1 MAAEWTEQDEATWD
15 YLDSKSY
22 AERST
27 DEEMAYKGLSA
38 KRNYLH
44 QTMMAKKKAA
54 MEKAG
59 PFHKPAI
66 VCVLL
71 GLGSCVGGGISFSNN
86 DNGSGGWFIL
96 LGIGLVIL
104 SGILNGLNQKIM
116 GTDED

>member
-1 MAAEWTEQDEATWD
+1 MAMEWTAEDQENWD

-22 AERST
+22 SERSA
-27 DEEMAYKGLSA
+27 EEELAYKGLSS

-59 PFHKPAI
+59 PLRKPAI
-66 VCVLL
+66 VCILL
-71 GLGSCVGGGISFSNN
+71 GLGSCVGGGMAFSNN